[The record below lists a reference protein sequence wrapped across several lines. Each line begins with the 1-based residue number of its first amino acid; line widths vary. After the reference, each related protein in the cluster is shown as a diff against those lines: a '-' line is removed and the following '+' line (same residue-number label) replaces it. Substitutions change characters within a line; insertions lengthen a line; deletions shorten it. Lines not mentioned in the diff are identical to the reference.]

1 MDFLKIWITNSDP
14 DVAVISESWLNP
26 NIKDSDIAIVGYN
39 VFRTDRAKRGGG
51 VAMFVK
57 NNLNCSVRIST
68 SLPGQFELL
77 AVNIN
82 LGDYPIVIVGV
93 YRPPSAVPEA
103 LQSLS
108 EKCSSVSSCETV
120 ILGDFNLD

>member
-1 MDFLKIWITNSDP
+1 M
-14 DVAVISESWLNP
+14 VIMF
-26 NIKDSDIAIVGYN
+26 
-39 VFRTDRAKRGGG
+39 FRTDRAKRGGG

-93 YRPPSAVPEA
+93 YRPPSAVSEA

-108 EKCSSVSSCETV
+108 ENISSVSSCETV
-120 ILGDFNLD
+120 ILGDFNLDWFSPVANEFQDRSEERRVG